1 MPNLGDFYPTA
12 EEMRDRSMED
22 QLRMAKNRLS
32 STVFDSKMIRSD
44 LRSLQMDLDMTQ
56 HHIKMKEMIERH
68 ENPGLEEPE
77 EKIWQPE
84 ETDRTIRPEFE
95 PEKETPTEYYDR
107 RRSEI
112 EEREWTRAD
121 AKKKQAYAEFEE
133 GVDKRTKEALAKAEI
148 SDSNYRT
155 HMYALAFLFF
165 ALYIAHPDPY

>member
-1 MPNLGDFYPTA
+1 MPNLGDFLPTA
-12 EEMRDRSMED
+12 DEMRDRSMED
-22 QLRMAKNRLS
+22 QLRMAKSRLS
-32 STVFDSKMIRSD
+32 SSVFDSKMIRSD
-44 LRSLQMDLDMTQ
+44 LRMLQMDLDTTQ
-56 HHIKMKEMIERH
+56 SHIKMKEMIERH
-68 ENPGLEEPE
+68 DNPGLEEPE
-77 EKIWQPE
+77 PE